1 MESRVNV
8 SLTEGETEYISH
20 YRDAYRDA
28 FPIPY
33 PNIYGECNNFHS
45 GRFME
50 SQSTECAQVVNLSE
64 SCQTTL
70 NPAYYTSRLQV
81 YGGPGLLGGSVP
93 VPVEVEEILEFK
105 IDTSEYVDTLSTAI
119 ADSALD
125 ESVAN

>member
-1 MESRVNV
+1 M
-8 SLTEGETEYISH
+8 
-20 YRDAYRDA
+20 
-28 FPIPY
+28 
-33 PNIYGECNNFHS
+33 
-45 GRFME
+45 
-50 SQSTECAQVVNLSE
+50 
-64 SCQTTL
+64 
-70 NPAYYTSRLQV
+70 QV